1 MDNNPFTIYNK
12 KKFSSVYY
20 DKAKKNMLDHIE
32 KKLTINDNKSAKI
45 GLIFVSSLP
54 VIYILFVLLRDFI
67 GMNAAWAFNIGVN
80 LMAGAVCAIVY
91 QSCMQDTAGIGSNN
105 NLFLSLLITGGI
117 SVFLAGSAWVI
128 NGVPSLSFLNR
139 LFNALLF
146 TDNYML
152 VVLFWRFECSVLTV
166 NEKLSENINK
176 YLNILFIPS
185 LVCCLANIVIP
196 IFFSV
201 DIAGIYRREP
211 LFPLCLIILLP
222 VLTGITLGVFTSR
235 ASKKDKL
242 SIISFIAFPLI
253 ILIISLLKFN
263 TSFLEPA
270 MFFSITIIYH
280 MLIYERAKKL
290 AATQT
295 ELQVAAD
302 IQESVLP
309 HVFPPFPDR
318 HEFDLYASMTPA
330 REIGG
335 DFYDFIMVD
344 DDHLAFLVADVSD
357 KGTPAALFM
366 MSTKNLINYRTRQ
379 GGTPAEILTDV
390 NAHVARN
397 NESQMFVTV
406 WMGILDLKSGVLTCT
421 NAGHENPAV
430 CGSDGVF
437 RIFRDKHGMIVGA
450 MEKAKY
456 RDYEITMEPGSKIF
470 VYTDGVPDASDAAG
484 ERYGTNRLEAA
495 LNRIASGSPEEI
507 LHDIRTDIDA
517 FVNGA
522 KQFDDLTMLC
532 LMYKGESLS

>member
-1 MDNNPFTIYNK
+1 MI
-12 KKFSSVYY
+12 
-20 DKAKKNMLDHIE
+20 DHIE

-45 GLIFVSSLP
+45 GLFFVSSLP
-54 VIYILFVLLRDFI
+54 VIYALFVLLRNFI
-67 GMNAAWAFNIGVN
+67 GMDAAWAFNIGVN

-91 QSCMQDTAGIGSNN
+91 QSCMRDTAGIGSNN
-105 NLFLSLLITGGI
+105 NLFLSLLITSGI

-128 NGVPSLSFLNR
+128 NGIPSLSFLNR

-166 NEKLSENINK
+166 NEKLSESINK
-176 YLNILFIPS
+176 YLNILFVPS

-201 DIAGIYRREP
+201 DITGNYRRET
-211 LFPLCLIILLP
+211 LFPLCIIILLP
-222 VLTGITLGVFTSR
+222 VLTGITLGVFNSK

-263 TSFLEPA
+263 TSLLEPA

-280 MLIYERAKKL
+280 MLINERAKKH

-335 DFYDFIMVD
+335 DFYDFIMAD
-344 DDHLAFLVADVSD
+344 DDRLAFLIADVSD
-357 KGTPAALFM
+357 KGVPAALFM
-366 MSTKNLINYRTRQ
+366 MSTKNLINYRIRQ

-390 NAHVARN
+390 NAHIAQN
-397 NESQMFVTV
+397 NASSMFITV
-406 WMGILDLKSGVLTCT
+406 WLGILDLRSGILSCT
-421 NAGHENPAV
+421 NAGHEYPAIR
-430 CGSDGVF
+430 GTDGVF
-437 RIFRDKHGMIVGA
+437 RIFRDKHGLMVGA
-450 MEKAKY
+450 MPNTKY
-456 RDYEITMEPGSKIF
+456 KEYELTMNPGNKIF
-470 VYTDGVPDASDAAG
+470 IYTDGVPEASNIAG
-484 ERYGTNRLEAA
+484 ELYGLNRLETA
-495 LNRIASGSPEEI
+495 LNRAADKSPEEI
-507 LHDIRTDIDA
+507 LREIQEDVDS
-517 FVNGA
+517 FVDGA

-532 LMYKGESLS
+532 LEYKGAA